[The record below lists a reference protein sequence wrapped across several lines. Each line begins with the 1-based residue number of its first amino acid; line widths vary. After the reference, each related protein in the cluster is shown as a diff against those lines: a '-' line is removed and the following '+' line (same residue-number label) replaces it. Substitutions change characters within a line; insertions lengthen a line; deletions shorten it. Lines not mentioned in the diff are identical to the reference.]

1 VANGGLAPPSFG
13 YVTDRRRR
21 LGALG
26 ERLAREHLVARGFEL
41 LDANFRTRYGE
52 IDLVVRDERFLVF
65 CEVKTRVVHGLPG
78 PFGPFVAI
86 GVRKRR
92 QLRRIAAQWLA
103 EPARRRPAGGGA
115 PELRFDAIGVTLSP
129 GGRLV
134 ALDHLEN
141 AF

>member
-1 VANGGLAPPSFG
+1 
-13 YVTDRRRR
+13 VTDRRRR

-26 ERLAREHLVARGFEL
+26 ERLAREHLLARGFEL

-52 IDLVVRDERFLVF
+52 IDLVACDDEFIVF
-65 CEVKTRVVHGLPG
+65 CEVKTRVIHGRAG
-78 PFGPFVAI
+78 PFGPFAAI

-103 EPARRRPAGGGA
+103 EPGRRRPAGGA
-115 PELRFDAIGVTLSP
+115 AELRFDAIGVTLSP
-129 GGRLV
+129 AGVLV